1 MGNST
6 DQAGYAIAQERDPS
20 TVTIIAIASI
30 FIATAIV
37 LMIFGP
43 AEDVLNF
50 YDQAMC
56 LKDGLLPYADFN
68 FEFPPMALLFF
79 AIPGLFTSDL
89 VTYSRLFALQCAVF
103 QAAAIWCV
111 SRMVPDRFGSKRNLV
126 TIAFALMML
135 VYISE
140 SVKKFDGIVMSL
152 TVISLYFFMKGR
164 WGPAYAIIAVA
175 AFTKMYPCFL
185 LVLMMAYNIITSEG
199 GIKAVR
205 MGIIAMSVVA
215 AVSFVPLWI
224 AGVPLADSL
233 SFIGYHTGRG
243 FQVESTV
250 ATIVQ
255 IMAFMGITEAT
266 IVPSNYTHDVIGPI
280 TDALSPYWVA
290 VCLIAVALA
299 SVFCIRAM
307 LRDRGGFDT
316 VKLSAMAMLVCTT
329 FVLTNKVFSTQYMMW
344 IFPFV
349 ALMCCA
355 CRFDTPRMRATA
367 LLVVFLLVQLV
378 CMSIIGLDIGSGLFV
393 LSCATRDIILVLL
406 LIEAID
412 IIRRPSED
420 PGETAGIV
428 GRGLHGPSDCRCNVR
443 QW

>member
-1 MGNST
+1 MSSST
-6 DQAGYAIAQERDPS
+6 DQAGYAIAQGRDPS
-20 TVTIIAIASI
+20 TVTIITMASI

-50 YDQAMC
+50 YNQAMC
-56 LKDGLLPYADFN
+56 LKDGLLPYVDFD
-68 FEFPPMALLFF
+68 FEFPPMALMFF

-103 QAAAIWCV
+103 QAVAIWCV
-111 SRMVPDRFGSKRNLV
+111 SRMVPDRFGSKRDLV
-126 TIAFALMML
+126 TIVFALMML

-152 TVISLYFFMKGR
+152 TVISLYFFVKGR

-185 LVLMMAYNIITSEG
+185 LVLMLAYNIITSKG
-199 GIKAVR
+199 GVKAVR
-205 MGIIAMSVVA
+205 TGIIATSAVA
-215 AVSFVPLWI
+215 AISFVPLWI
-224 AGVPLADSL
+224 AGVPFADSM

-290 VCLIAVALA
+290 VCLFAVALA
-299 SVFCIRAM
+299 LIFCFRAM
-307 LRDRGGFDT
+307 LRDRGGCDA
-316 VKLSAMAMLVCTT
+316 VKLSAMVMLVCTT

-344 IFPFV
+344 IFPFI

-355 CRFDTPRMRATA
+355 CRFDTPRMRAMA
-367 LLVVFLLVQLV
+367 LLVVFLLIQLV
-378 CMSIIGLDIGSGLFV
+378 CMSIIGLDIGSELFV

-420 PGETAGIV
+420 PMETTGIAG
-428 GRGLHGPSDCRCNVR
+428 
-443 QW
+443 

>member
-1 MGNST
+1 MGSST
-6 DQAGYAIAQERDPS
+6 DQAGYAVGKDRDPS
-20 TVTIIAIASI
+20 TVTVIAMASI

-50 YDQAMC
+50 YNQSMR
-56 LKDGLLPYADFN
+56 LKDGLLPYADFE

-103 QAAAIWCV
+103 QAVAIWCV
-111 SRMVPDRFGSKRNLV
+111 SRMVPDRFGSKRNFV
-126 TIAFALMML
+126 TIVFALMML

-152 TVISLYFFMKGR
+152 TVISLYYFTKGR
-164 WGPAYAIIAVA
+164 WGPAYAVIAVA
-175 AFTKMYPCFL
+175 AFTKMYPGFL
-185 LVLMMAYNIITSEG
+185 LVLMMAYNIITSKG
-199 GIKAVR
+199 GIAAVR
-205 MGIIAMSVVA
+205 TGIIATSAVA

-224 AGVPLADSL
+224 AGVSFADSM

-250 ATIVQ
+250 ATVVQ
-255 IMAFMGITEAT
+255 ILAFMGITDAT
-266 IVPSNYTHDVIGPI
+266 IIPSNYTHDVIGPI
-280 TDALSPYWVA
+280 TDALSPYWVM
-290 VCLIAVALA
+290 VCMFTVALV
-299 SVFCIRAM
+299 SIICFRAM
-307 LRDRGGFDT
+307 FRDRGGCDA
-316 VKLSAMAMLVCTT
+316 VKLSAMAVLVCTT

-344 IFPFV
+344 LFPFI

-355 CRFDTPRMRATA
+355 CRFDTSRMRAVVA
-367 LLVVFLLVQLV
+367 LVVFLLIQLIG
-378 CMSIIGLDIGSGLFV
+378 MSIIGLDIGSGLFV

-406 LIEAID
+406 LVEAFD
-412 IIRRPSED
+412 IIRKPSEC
-420 PGETAGIV
+420 PTESAGV
-428 GRGLHGPSDCRCNVR
+428 AG
-443 QW
+443 